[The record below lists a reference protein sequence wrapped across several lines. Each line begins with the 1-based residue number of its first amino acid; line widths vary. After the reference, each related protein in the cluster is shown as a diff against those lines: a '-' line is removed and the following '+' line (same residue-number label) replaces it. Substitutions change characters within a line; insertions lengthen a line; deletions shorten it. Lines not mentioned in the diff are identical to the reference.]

1 MEGSTTTALE
11 AAVALH
17 RAGQIAAAEVAYRRI
32 LAEDP
37 AQHDALQLLG
47 VLLHQRGVLAE
58 AIELMTR
65 SLALKPVAST
75 FVNLALAQRDAGN
88 LQAAESALENALA
101 LQPGML
107 IALLHIGI
115 IRKALGKHAEAI
127 AALSAVHAAAPD
139 NTDVLENLGN
149 AHHLHG
155 DYRKAIAFYRAAAQ
169 RKPGDVTLLGN
180 IGMACQQ
187 EGLLDE
193 ARAAFREAL
202 ALQPDA
208 LNQHSNLLMTL
219 SMDARCS
226 PSEYLAEAM
235 RYGAH
240 ASRCAKPFTTWRA
253 DVNASRNTSDP
264 KAPLRIGLVSG
275 DLYRHPVGYFLRAV
289 LAASDASRVQWFAY
303 PTQRREDDLSA
314 ELKSHCTNW
323 QPIAGLD
330 DERAAQRIHEDGL
343 HILVDLAGHTAHN
356 RLPLFAWR
364 PAPVQVSWL
373 GYFASTGLPAMD
385 YLIADSSS
393 FADGDAAH
401 FSEQVICL
409 PDTRFCFSAPD
420 EATAQQQPVSSPVL
434 QKGYITFGSFQA
446 INKITDDVL
455 RCWAQVMAAVPD
467 SRLRIQNRGVV
478 SQEECDV
485 QRQRMAAAGIDPS
498 RVRFV
503 APTTRAAYLAAH
515 AEIDMI
521 LDTFPFPGGTTTC
534 EALWMGVPTVT
545 LAGNT
550 LLSRQGAALLQAA
563 GLPDWSAQSEQEF
576 VRLAIA
582 HASDTTALS
591 ALRRQLREQA
601 ANSSLMDA
609 PRFASNLA
617 DAFETM
623 WMAHRHSIGGRP

>member
-1 MEGSTTTALE
+1 MDDSTTTALE
-11 AAVALH
+11 AAIALH
-17 RAGQIAAAEVAYRRI
+17 RAGQTAAAEVAYRRI

-37 AQHDALQLLG
+37 VQHDALQLLG
-47 VLLHQRGVLAE
+47 ALLHQRGVLAE

-88 LQAAESALENALA
+88 LPAAESALENALA

-107 IALLHIGI
+107 PALLHIGI

-187 EGLLDE
+187 EGLLDD
-193 ARAAFREAL
+193 ALAAFREAL

-226 PSEYLAEAM
+226 PGDYLAEA
-235 RYGAH
+235 RHYGAR
-240 ASRCAKPFTTWRA
+240 ASRCAKPFTVWQA
-253 DVNASRNTSDP
+253 DRNAGDP
-264 KAPLRIGLVSG
+264 NAPLRIGLVSG

-314 ELKSHCTNW
+314 ELKSHCASW
-323 QPIAGLD
+323 QAIAGLD
-330 DERAAQRIHEDGL
+330 DERVAQHIHEDGL

-385 YLIADSSS
+385 YLIADRAS
-393 FADGDAAH
+393 FVAGDAAH

-409 PDTRFCFSAPD
+409 PDTRLCFSAPD
-420 EATAQQQPVSSPVL
+420 EAGAQRQAGSLPAL
-434 QKGYITFGSFQA
+434 QHGYITFGSFQA
-446 INKITDDVL
+446 INKITDEVL
-455 RCWAQVMAAVPD
+455 RCWAQVMAALPE
-467 SRLRIQNRGVV
+467 SRLRIQNRGVI
-478 SQEECDV
+478 SNDECNL
-485 QRQRMAAAGIDPS
+485 QRQRMAVAGIDPS
-498 RVRFV
+498 RVRFA

-515 AEIDMI
+515 AEVDMI

-534 EALWMGVPTVT
+534 ESLWMGVPTVT

-563 GLPDWSAQSEQEF
+563 GLRDWIAQSKQEF
-576 VRLAIA
+576 VRMAVA
-582 HASDTTALS
+582 HATDTATLA
-591 ALRRQLREQA
+591 ALRGRLREQLA
-601 ANSSLMDA
+601 HSPLMDA
-609 PRFASNLA
+609 SRFAKNLT
-617 DAFETM
+617 DAFATM
-623 WMAHRHSIGGRP
+623 WIAHQREVGGRP